1 MMTTVSYLLRLRPPP
16 PNLRV
21 AALRSAASLGV
32 PLLVLWSLDRLDL
45 GLYATFGAFAGVYGG
60 TARFRARWRVQVR
73 AGAVLVGA
81 VVLGVLIAL
90 SPHRGWLAIP
100 VVAVWAAIS
109 SQLSDRLAWRPPGPM
124 FPVFALAACS
134 AVPAGSGRIGPAVLT
149 ALGSGVWA
157 VGLAAAEVLGLGADS
172 PAGPPPEAEHPRNR
186 QIIQA
191 ARCAGAVLIAGVIAS
206 LAGIGHPYWAMVAAV
221 VPLAAHTYTSQITR
235 GLHRVLG
242 TAAGIGVAA
251 LLLSLH
257 LPALLI
263 VLVAMLLQGT
273 AELFVVR
280 HYGLALVAITPLALL
295 LVQVADPQPVGAL
308 VGDRLLETC
317 VGVAV
322 GLLAVMITRERSRAG
337 EGPAQSRT

>member
-1 MMTTVSYLLRLRPPP
+1 MAAVNHLLRLHPPP

-60 TARFRARWRVQVR
+60 TGRFRARWRVQVV
-73 AGAVLVGA
+73 AGAVLITA
-81 VVLGVLIAL
+81 VVSGVLIAL
-90 SPHRGWLAIP
+90 SSHRDWLAVP
-100 VVAVWAAIS
+100 LVAAWAAVTS
-109 SQLSDRLAWRPPGPM
+109 RMSDRLAWRPPGPM

-134 AVPAGSGRIGPAVLT
+134 AVPGGAGRMLPAVAT
-149 ALGSGVWA
+149 ALGTGIWA
-157 VGLAAAEVLGLGADS
+157 VGLAAAEVRWLGADS
-172 PAGPPPEAEHPRNR
+172 PAGPPPEAEHPRHR

-191 ARCAGAVLIAGVIAS
+191 VRCAAAVLIAGAIAHE
-206 LAGIGHPYWAMVAAV
+206 AAIGHPYWAMVAAV
-221 VPLAAHTYTSQITR
+221 VPLAAHTYTSQIAR

-251 LLLSLH
+251 LLLSLE
-257 LPALLI
+257 LPTLLI

-280 HYGLALVAITPLALL
+280 HYGLALIAITPLALL

-308 VGDRLLETC
+308 VGDRLLETGI
-317 VGVAV
+317 GVAV
-322 GLLAVMITRERSRAG
+322 GLLAVILTRERSRPG
-337 EGPAQSRT
+337 PGPAQSGA